1 MTIVTIF
8 SNYFRYRYIGIGTSV
23 SVRRTVPIT
32 ILSNEKMVTVKRH
45 NRYRKKNG
53 YRGKT
58 QSVPKKTWLP
68 WKNFHGTD
76 FVFYGYRGLRFHGTD
91 RVPIRYRYRLAY
103 SLSSSEFAQIFKEY
117 DYIVILAFFM
127 VSRPYS
133 LCEQ

>member
-1 MTIVTIF
+1 MVTVKRQ
-8 SNYFRYRYIGIGTSV
+8 NRYRK
-23 SVRRTVPIT
+23 
-32 ILSNEKMVTVKRH
+32 KMVTVKRH

-103 SLSSSEFAQIFKEY
+103 SLLMGNYLYRKFLLQ
-117 DYIVILAFFM
+117 
-127 VSRPYS
+127 
-133 LCEQ
+133 

>member
-32 ILSNEKMVTVKRH
+32 ILSNEKMVTVKRQ

-53 YRGKT
+53 YREKT
-58 QSVPKKTWLP
+58 QSVPKKKWLP

-103 SLSSSEFAQIFKEY
+103 SLSNKVREFIHPWENF
-117 DYIVILAFFM
+117 
-127 VSRPYS
+127 
-133 LCEQ
+133 